1 MMGMRAAGSDGMG
14 DPARIGNSVRMEG
27 TAPADAEL
35 RPEDFRFVERPDEA
49 SFLLRPSVSYWQ
61 DAWHRLRRNRAALL
75 SAALL
80 ALVTALCVVGP
91 ELTPYGH
98 EALSMTEKNLGP
110 SAAHWFGTD
119 KMGRDLFTRVAV
131 GGRVSLIIALAGA
144 LIDILAGLLYGGVA
158 AGLGGAVDNAM
169 MRLADVLSSIPY
181 LVLAVLVSL
190 ILGRGMASLLV
201 AMTLT
206 GWCNMAYLVRGQIL
220 QIKEQEF
227 VLAARALGTSP
238 WRILW
243 KHLIPNIMGVMI
255 VAVTFDIPLFI
266 FGEAFLSYIGLG
278 IQPPMTSWG
287 ALASGAQQQ
296 MLFYPWQLF
305 FPTLFISLTMLSFQM
320 LGDGLR
326 DALDPRVR
334 D

>member
-1 MMGMRAAGSDGMG
+1 ME
-14 DPARIGNSVRMEG
+14 PLARTE
-27 TAPADAEL
+27 APADAGL
-35 RPEDFRFVERPDEA
+35 RPEDFRFVERSDEA
-49 SFLLRPSVSYWQ
+49 SFVLRPSVSYWQ
-61 DAWHRLRRNRAALL
+61 DAWRRLRRNRAALL

-98 EALSMTEKNLGP
+98 EALSMAEKNLGP

-144 LIDILAGLLYGGVA
+144 LIDILAGLFYGGVA

-287 ALASGAQQQ
+287 ALASSAQQQ

>member
-1 MMGMRAAGSDGMG
+1 MEPHS
-14 DPARIGNSVRMEG
+14 ARSTPV
-27 TAPADAEL
+27 PEL
-35 RPEDFRFVERPDEA
+35 RPEDFRFVGRPEEA
-49 SFLLRPSVSYWQ
+49 HFSSRPPVNYWQ
-61 DAWHRLRRNRAALL
+61 DAWLRLRRNRMALL
-75 SAALL
+75 SVAFLGLIA
-80 ALVTALCVVGP
+80 ALCVVGP
-91 ELTPYGH
+91 LLTPYGH
-98 EALSMTEKNLGP
+98 EELNMAAKNQGP

-119 KMGRDLFTRVAV
+119 KMGRDLFTRVWV
-131 GGRVSLIIALAGA
+131 GGRVSLILAVAGA

-158 AGLGGAVDNAM
+158 AGFGGAVDNAM
-169 MRLADVLSSIPY
+169 MRVADVLSSIPY

-255 VAVTFDIPLFI
+255 VAVTFDIPFFI

-287 ALASGAQQQ
+287 ALAAGAQQQ
-296 MLFYPWQLF
+296 MLFHPWQLF
-305 FPTLFISLTMLSFQM
+305 FPTLFISLTMLSFQL

-326 DALDPRVR
+326 DALDPRTR
-334 D
+334 G

>member
-1 MMGMRAAGSDGMG
+1 
-14 DPARIGNSVRMEG
+14 
-27 TAPADAEL
+27 
-35 RPEDFRFVERPDEA
+35 
-49 SFLLRPSVSYWQ
+49 
-61 DAWHRLRRNRAALL
+61 
-75 SAALL
+75 
-80 ALVTALCVVGP
+80 
-91 ELTPYGH
+91 
-98 EALSMTEKNLGP
+98 
-110 SAAHWFGTD
+110 
-119 KMGRDLFTRVAV
+119 MGRALFARVAV

-278 IQPPMTSWG
+278 IQPPNPEWG
-287 ALASGAQQQ
+287 A
-296 MLFYPWQLF
+296 
-305 FPTLFISLTMLSFQM
+305 MLSGGRQYIRDSPHLTLYPGLAIMFTILALNF

-326 DALDPRVR
+326 DALDPKLKR
-334 D
+334 

>member
-1 MMGMRAAGSDGMG
+1 M
-14 DPARIGNSVRMEG
+14 
-27 TAPADAEL
+27 
-35 RPEDFRFVERPDEA
+35 
-49 SFLLRPSVSYWQ
+49 
-61 DAWHRLRRNRAALL
+61 

-80 ALVTALCVVGP
+80 ALIVALCVVGP

-98 EALSMTEKNLGP
+98 EELNMAAKNQGP
-110 SAAHWFGTD
+110 SAEHWFGTD
-119 KMGRDLFTRVAV
+119 RMGRDLFTRVGV
-131 GGRVSLIIALAGA
+131 GGRVSLIVAVAGA
-144 LIDILAGLLYGGVA
+144 LIDILLGLLYGGVA
-158 AGLGGAVDNAM
+158 AGFGGSVDNLM
-169 MRLADVLSSIPY
+169 MRVADVLSSIPY

-190 ILGRGMASLLV
+190 ILGRGMVSLLI

-206 GWCNMAYLVRGQIL
+206 GWCNMAYLVRGQVL

-287 ALASGAQQQ
+287 ALASGAQPQ
-296 MLFYPWQLF
+296 MLFHPWQLF

-326 DALDPRVR
+326 DALDPRTR